1 MAPGRCPRG
10 ARGGSGP
17 IVSRPAS
24 ILVRHRAF
32 PLLPEHTPNRSDKT
46 GRRTA
51 IEGISSACNR
61 AATKSGSLASL
72 EYPAYFPP
80 QLSERSIEN
89 CPIGV
94 EHYIPLRRQSPSFV
108 TNRFSHPPLDPV
120 PRHRLAQRPRH
131 GQTDP
136 GAALSSAR
144 QAKSS
149 KIRTGNPYP
158 FPVNPPKVAGSQDS
172 ALPGKGKTPCFGV
185 SRFTSRFE
193 RLSRR

>member
-1 MAPGRCPRG
+1 MAPDRCLRG
-10 ARGGSGP
+10 AGDGSGP
-17 IVSRPAS
+17 AVSRQAS
-24 ILVRHRAF
+24 IHARRRAF

-51 IEGISSACNR
+51 TGGISSAYNR
-61 AATKSGSLASL
+61 AATRSGSLASL

-80 QLSERSIEN
+80 QLLERSIEN
-89 CPIGV
+89 CPVGV

-108 TNRFSHPPLDPV
+108 ANRLAHPPLDPV
-120 PRHRLAQRPRH
+120 PYHRLAERPRH

-136 GAALSSAR
+136 GTGLFPAR

-149 KIRTGNPYP
+149 KIRTGNPQP
-158 FPVNPPKVAGSQDS
+158 LPVNPPKVAGSQDS

-185 SRFTSRFE
+185 GRFTSRFE
-193 RLSRR
+193 RLFRR